1 MVKEFDKKIVRDT
14 LLRKLCS
21 KLRIFEKA
29 EKCKVPKSM
38 AFYGPT
44 KEREV
49 IDVDFIRAF
58 LRLQANFSI
67 REAGEFNMF
76 LLSDPIIK
84 KWTSNDLLMEEL
96 RINAVVVNTMLRFR
110 KK

>member
-1 MVKEFDKKIVRDT
+1 
-14 LLRKLCS
+14 
-21 KLRIFEKA
+21 
-29 EKCKVPKSM
+29 
-38 AFYGPT
+38 
-44 KEREV
+44 
-49 IDVDFIRAF
+49 
-58 LRLQANFSI
+58 
-67 REAGEFNMF
+67 MF